1 MLKQELEKNHAK
13 EQMKFVDDI
22 NKTVED
28 LAIQNKKDIKEIS
41 EIKTKVEK
49 FKKDFDNEEIAVG
62 MYMEQYQFKRKN
74 TYDKYMHYK
83 QIADVLNL
91 SAEMLKASKSDI
103 MLEADDTV
111 FKICYDDVIDCLL
124 SYHKAMK
131 TATEKQ
137 KNILDTPIPDHIL
150 DRYLKIKID
159 HKQI

>member
-1 MLKQELEKNHAK
+1 MLKQELEKK
-13 EQMKFVDDI
+13 QMKFVNDI

-41 EIKTKVEK
+41 EIKTKVEM

-83 QIADVLNL
+83 QISDVLNL
-91 SAEMLKASKSDI
+91 SAEMLKSSKSTI
-103 MLEADDTV
+103 MLESDDTV

-124 SYHKAMK
+124 CYHKAMK
-131 TATEKQ
+131 SATDNQ
-137 KNILDTPIPDHIL
+137 KKYIRHS
-150 DRYLKIKID
+150 YS
-159 HKQI
+159 